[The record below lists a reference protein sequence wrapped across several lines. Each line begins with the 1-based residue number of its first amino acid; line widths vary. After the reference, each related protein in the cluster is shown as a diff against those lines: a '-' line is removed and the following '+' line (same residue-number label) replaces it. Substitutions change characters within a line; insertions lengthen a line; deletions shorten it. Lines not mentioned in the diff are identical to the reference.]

1 MRITQQSQS
10 RWHLTPGRTLLALA
24 LALAVL
30 GTLAGVSLL
39 TAHAQQQKRLAPATG
54 CSTCPHYHYFIQ
66 TATAANSASDYTI
79 LDSPYTN
86 GQPGDILMVT
96 QLAYGFFT
104 DHNLGVWYA
113 PYLGKWTIFY
123 QDGVSITAGTQ
134 FNVNVVTPGSK
145 GDTGSTAFVQQAA
158 SGNTVGDST
167 VLYNSNTDNQPNAVI
182 IVTPVYGATGQ
193 YENHPIGVWYTG
205 SHWAIFNEDLAPMA
219 PGELFDVVIAPAAT
233 AYEPTVGPANWAG
246 TFTTT
251 ASNTSGASALLNSSG
266 VQYDL
271 YWVTPN
277 WGTAG
282 ELNNHPTGVWYNPAS
297 PYYQGPW
304 YVINEDLAPMPLGLT
319 FNVEGITH

>member
-1 MRITQQSQS
+1 MRITQQARS
-10 RWHLTPGRTLLALA
+10 RWHLTPGRRLLALA

-30 GTLAGVSLL
+30 GTLMGVSLP

-54 CSTCPHYHYFIQ
+54 CSTCPHYHYLRQ
-66 TATAANSASDYTI
+66 TATATNSAGDYTT

-86 GQPGDILMVT
+86 SQPGAVLMVT
-96 QLAYGFFT
+96 QLAYGFIT
-104 DHNLGVWYA
+104 DHNLGVWYD

-123 QDGVSITAGTQ
+123 QDGASITAGMQ
-134 FNVNVVTPGSK
+134 FNVNIVTPGS
-145 GDTGSTAFVQQAA
+145 TGSTAFVQQAM

-167 VLYNSNTDNQPNAVI
+167 VLYNPNTDNQPNAII
-182 IVTPVYGATGQ
+182 IVTPVFGATGL

-219 PGELFDVVIAPAAT
+219 LGELFDVVIAPAAT
-233 AYEPTVGPANWAG
+233 AYEPTIGPANWAV

-251 ASNTSGASALLNSSG
+251 ASNTSGASVLLSPGGG
-266 VQYDL
+266 VQGDL

-282 ELNNHPTGVWYNPAS
+282 VLNNHPTGVWYNPAS
-297 PYYQGPW
+297 DPFHGTW
-304 YVINEDLAPMPLGLT
+304 YLINEDLAPMPLGLT